1 MPRIIL
7 RETITKEIDIP
18 MEALYELIDNLSE
31 KERESVLNR
40 LKEET
45 VKLKAFKK
53 GKIESIMADFDATNL
68 YEDDFLKDLQ
78 DGLKKASV
86 YNK

>member
-1 MPRIIL
+1 MPRIVL

-18 MEALYELIDNLSE
+18 METLYELIDNLSE

-40 LKEET
+40 LKEA

-53 GKIESIMADFDATNL
+53 GKIESIMADFEATNL
-68 YEDDFLKDLQ
+68 YEADFLRDLH
-78 DGLKKASV
+78 DGLKKASF